1 MISSESLAEDS
12 VNGVRSLDIFDA
24 NVEVGLRIRGRL
36 KKGVGH
42 THADGEVKEV
52 ADLEAEKV
60 NVVGTAILDS
70 HKREGEA
77 ARTGDGPPN
86 LGKRRRSLEYD
97 EAKLNYMELNYWA
110 VVGMSGNQ
118 QWDDKAMSRVRRSEA
133 LANSYMN
140 KCASAGLT

>member
-12 VNGVRSLDIFDA
+12 MNGICSLDIVDA

-42 THADGEVKEV
+42 AHADGEVKEA
-52 ADLEAEKV
+52 ADLEAEKI
-60 NVVGTAILDS
+60 NVEGTAILDS

-77 ARTGDGPPN
+77 AHTGEGPPN
-86 LGKRRRSLEYD
+86 LGTRRRSLEYI
-97 EAKLNYMELNYWA
+97 EAKLNYMELNNWA
-110 VVGMSGNQ
+110 LMGMIANQ
-118 QWDDKAMSRVRRSEA
+118 QWDDKAMTRVSKFEA